1 MKRWRD
7 DNALW
12 RENPSR
18 WPLPAERDAHNGR
31 CYVHGAKAM
40 PELAQAVR
48 SGAMSINAGA
58 AIAAG
63 RYAHARGWILPL
75 ATNPLY
81 GASIVGK
88 PRPGRLRGGT
98 EPFSRHIWRR
108 NAPRAGS
115 PAQAV
120 TGHAPKRRT
129 SVQLTGPSLKRYTKS
144 VKLDF
149 GSI

>member
-75 ATNPLY
+75 ATNPLLWGPASWASPDLAGS
-81 GASIVGK
+81 GAAQSHFRGISGGGML
-88 PRPGRLRGGT
+88 RELARLR
-98 EPFSRHIWRR
+98 EP
-108 NAPRAGS
+108 
-115 PAQAV
+115 
-120 TGHAPKRRT
+120 
-129 SVQLTGPSLKRYTKS
+129 
-144 VKLDF
+144 
-149 GSI
+149 

>member
-1 MKRWRD
+1 MTTHCGAKTRAGGRCQR
-7 DNALW
+7 NAMPTMDAATFTVPRPCQSLLKPCVQALC
-12 RENPSR
+12 RSTLAQLLRLAATRTRGAGYCR
-18 WPLPAERDAHNGR
+18 WPPTR
-31 CYVHGAKAM
+31 C
-40 PELAQAVR
+40 
-48 SGAMSINAGA
+48 
-58 AIAAG
+58 
-63 RYAHARGWILPL
+63 
-75 ATNPLY
+75 Y

-115 PAQAV
+115 PARAV